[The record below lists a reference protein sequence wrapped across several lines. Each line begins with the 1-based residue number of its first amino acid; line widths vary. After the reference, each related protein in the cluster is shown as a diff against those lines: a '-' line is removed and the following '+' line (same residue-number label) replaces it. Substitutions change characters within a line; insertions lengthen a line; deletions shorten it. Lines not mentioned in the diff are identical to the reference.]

1 MIISCQIENWEYNE
15 FYWNIYDY
23 DEKLNEILDI
33 LNNNNQNY
41 RINRIGNE
49 SSESSTSRAKCDA
62 SRASLSFGSARF
74 NEARS
79 WLAHMARRN
88 VVAYIL

>member
-41 RINRIGNE
+41 RINRVGNK
-49 SSESSTSRAKCDA
+49 SSESSMSRAKYDA
-62 SRASLSFGSARF
+62 SRASLSFDSTHF

-79 WLAHMARRN
+79 WLAYMTRRN